1 MFFLCLF
8 LFGVLSCKSYCF
20 FVESPAVLDSAWSL
34 PWSQVVIS
42 CSDVKE
48 RKHFI
53 SAQFGVDLSVCRHSK
68 TTTLCWLCY
77 LISLLRMYGIPSTT
91 MCPVSSRNRDSL
103 QLPATARLV
112 EGSCNPYM
120 NPTGLTL
127 LHDLGNIDLSSNA

>member
-48 RKHFI
+48 RKHFV

-68 TTTLCWLCY
+68 TTTFHVLRPSLHYRHCKGLSCRTGIFLSHFLY
-77 LISLLRMYGIPSTT
+77 HLIEAGRLLFFYPLLRKTDHALIFIIL
-91 MCPVSSRNRDSL
+91 VKSL
-103 QLPATARLV
+103 CSIL
-112 EGSCNPYM
+112 
-120 NPTGLTL
+120 GLFT
-127 LHDLGNIDLSSNA
+127 